1 MRSKF
6 DDREPPDVGDVVAR
20 VGSIVGKTIGRF
32 GSGAV
37 VLLVIALGAGGVYKV
52 GPGEQG
58 IVRTFGKVRASGRTG
73 PGLHFRIPLVQRVD
87 VVNIEQIRRMEVGFQ
102 GSQKVTSE
110 ASMITGDANIVEV
123 QMIVQYRVVEPTKY
137 LFELKDPDEALRATA
152 EVAMRSVVGRTNID
166 EVLTT
171 EREKVQAET
180 REWLQNRMD
189 FYQSGISV
197 TELKLQAV
205 DAPDEVKDAF
215 HEVVR
220 AREEKEKLVNQAMGY
235 EADLI
240 PRARGEA
247 EKIKRDAEAYKER
260 RILEA
265 KGDAAKF
272 ENVYAAYKEAPRV
285 TKERL
290 YLETIERIVGQAPHK
305 IIVDEQVAKN
315 AVPVLPLGLS
325 SVPTAANADGGKK

>member
-1 MRSKF
+1 
-6 DDREPPDVGDVVAR
+6 
-20 VGSIVGKTIGRF
+20 
-32 GSGAV
+32 
-37 VLLVIALGAGGVYKV
+37 
-52 GPGEQG
+52 
-58 IVRTFGKVRASGRTG
+58 
-73 PGLHFRIPLVQRVD
+73 LHFRIPLIQRVD

-102 GSQKVTSE
+102 GTQNVAGE
-110 ASMITGDANIVEV
+110 AMMITGDANIVEV
-123 QMIVQYRVVEPTKY
+123 HMIVQYRIVDSVKY
-137 LFELKDPDEALRATA
+137 LFELKDADDALRATA

-171 EREKVQAET
+171 EREKVQAEA

-189 FYQSGISV
+189 AYQSGISI
-197 TELKLQAV
+197 TELRLQAV

-215 HEVVR
+215 HDVVR

-235 EADLI
+235 EADVI

-247 EKIKRDAEAYKER
+247 EKVKRDAEAYKER

-272 ENVYAAYKEAPRV
+272 ENVYLAYKQAPKV

-290 YLETIERIVGQAPHK
+290 YLESLERIVARAPKK
-305 IIVDEQVAKN
+305 ILVDEQVAKN
-315 AVPVLPLGLS
+315 AVPVLPLGLGS
-325 SVPTAANADGGKK
+325 LGPGAADGGKK

>member
-20 VGSIVGKTIGRF
+20 VGGIVGKAVGRF
-32 GSGAV
+32 GSG
-37 VLLVIALGAGGVYKV
+37 LLILLLLAIGIGGVYKV

-58 IVRTFGKVRASGRTG
+58 IVRTLGKVRPTGRTG
-73 PGLHFRIPLVQRVD
+73 PGLHFRIPLLERVD
-87 VVNIEQIRRMEVGFQ
+87 VVNIQQIRRMEVGFQ
-102 GSQKVTSE
+102 GNQKVAGE

-123 QMIVQYRVVEPTKY
+123 QMIVQYRVVDPTKY

-152 EVAMRSVVGRTNID
+152 EVAVRSIVGRTNID

-189 FYQSGISV
+189 AYQSGISV

-205 DAPDEVKDAF
+205 DAPDEVRDAF

-240 PRARGEA
+240 PRARGES

-260 RILEA
+260 RVLES

-272 ENVYAAYKEAPRV
+272 ESVYAAYRQAPRV

-290 YLETIERIVGQAPHK
+290 YLESIERIVARTPRK
-305 IIVDEQVAKN
+305 LIVDDQVAKN
-315 AVPVLPLGLS
+315 AVPVLPLGTNLS
-325 SVPTAANADGGKK
+325 APVAEGGKK

>member
-6 DDREPPDVGDVVAR
+6 DDREPPDVSDVVAR
-20 VGSIVGKTIGRF
+20 VGSIVGKALGRF
-32 GSGAV
+32 GSGAI
-37 VLLVIALGAGGVYKV
+37 VLLILAVGIGGVYKV

-58 IVRTFGKVRASGRTG
+58 IVRTLGKVRASGRTP
-73 PGLHFRIPLVQRVD
+73 PGLHFRIPLIQRVD

-102 GSQKVTSE
+102 GTQNVAGE
-110 ASMITGDANIVEV
+110 AMMITGDANIVEV
-123 QMIVQYRVVEPTKY
+123 HMIVQYRIVDSVKY
-137 LFELKDPDEALRATA
+137 LFELKDADDALRATA

-171 EREKVQAET
+171 EREKVQAEA

-189 FYQSGISV
+189 AYQSGISI
-197 TELKLQAV
+197 TELRLQAV

-215 HEVVR
+215 HDVVR

-235 EADLI
+235 EADVI

-247 EKIKRDAEAYKER
+247 EKVKRDAEAYKER

-272 ENVYAAYKEAPRV
+272 ENVYLAYKQAPKV

-290 YLETIERIVGQAPHK
+290 YLESLERIVARAPK
-305 IIVDEQVAKN
+305 KVLVDEQVAKN
-315 AVPVLPLGLS
+315 AVPVLPLGLGS
-325 SVPTAANADGGKK
+325 LGPAAADGGKK

>member
-20 VGSIVGKTIGRF
+20 VGGMVGKALGRF
-32 GSGAV
+32 GSGAFV
-37 VLLVIALGAGGVYKV
+37 VLLLAVGIGGVYKV

-58 IVRTFGKVRASGRTG
+58 IVRTLGKVRPSGRTG
-73 PGLHFRIPLVQRVD
+73 PGLHFRIPLLQRVD
-87 VVNIEQIRRMEVGFQ
+87 VVNIQQIRRMEVGFQ
-102 GSQKVTSE
+102 GNQKVVGE
-110 ASMITGDANIVEV
+110 ASMITGDANIVDV
-123 QMIVQYRVVEPTKY
+123 HMIVQYRVVDPTKY

-152 EVAMRSVVGRTNID
+152 EVAVRSVVGRTNID

-189 FYQSGISV
+189 AYQSGISV

-205 DAPDEVKDAF
+205 DAPDEVRDAF

-220 AREEKEKLVNQAMGY
+220 AREEKEKLVNQALGY
-235 EADLI
+235 EADVI

-247 EKIKRDAEAYKER
+247 EKMKRDAEGYKER

-272 ENVYAAYKEAPRV
+272 QDVYNAYRVSPRV
-285 TKERL
+285 TRERL
-290 YLETIERIVGQAPHK
+290 YLESMERVVSRSPRK
-305 IIVDEQVAKN
+305 VIVDEQVAKN

-325 SVPTAANADGGKK
+325 AAPSAPEGGKK

>member
-6 DDREPPDVGDVVAR
+6 DDREPPDVGAVVAR
-20 VGSIVGKTIGRF
+20 VGSIVGGALGRF
-32 GSGAV
+32 GSGAFI
-37 VLLVIALGAGGVYKV
+37 LLVLAAGIAGVYKV

-58 IVRTFGKVRASGRTG
+58 IVRTLGRVRASGRTG

-87 VVNIEQIRRMEVGFQ
+87 VVNVEQIRRMEVGFQ
-102 GSQKVTSE
+102 GTQKVARE

-123 QMIVQYRVVEPTKY
+123 QMIVQYRIVDSTKY
-137 LFELKDPDEALRATA
+137 LFKLKDPDEALRATA

-189 FYQSGISV
+189 VYQSGISV

-215 HEVVR
+215 HDVVR

-235 EADLI
+235 EADII

-247 EKIKRDAEAYKER
+247 EKIKRDAEGYKER
-260 RILEA
+260 RVLEA
-265 KGDAAKF
+265 KGDATRF
-272 ENVYAAYKEAPRV
+272 ETVYAAYKLAPKV
-285 TKERL
+285 TRERL
-290 YLETIERIVGQAPHK
+290 YIESLERVIARSPRKMV
-305 IIVDEQVAKN
+305 VDEQVAKN
-315 AVPVLPLGLS
+315 AVPVLPLGINP
-325 SVPTAANADGGKK
+325 VAVAPEGGKK

>member
-20 VGSIVGKTIGRF
+20 VGSIVGKALGRF

-37 VLLVIALGAGGVYKV
+37 ILLVLVAGIGGVYKV

-58 IVRTFGKVRASGRTG
+58 IVRTLGKVRASGRTG
-73 PGLHFRIPLVQRVD
+73 PGLHFRIPLIQRVD

-102 GSQKVTSE
+102 GTQKVAGE
-110 ASMITGDANIVEV
+110 ALMITGDANIVEV
-123 QMIVQYRVVEPTKY
+123 QLIVQYRIVDSTKY
-137 LFELKDPDEALRATA
+137 LFELKDPDDALHATA

-171 EREKVQAET
+171 EREKVQDEA
-180 REWLQNRMD
+180 RAFLQERMD
-189 FYQSGISV
+189 AYQSGISI
-197 TELKLQAV
+197 TELRLQAV

-215 HEVVR
+215 HDVVR

-240 PRARGEA
+240 PRARGES
-247 EKIKRDAEAYKER
+247 EKMRRDAEGYKER
-260 RILEA
+260 RVLEA
-265 KGDAAKF
+265 KGDAARF
-272 ENVYAAYKEAPRV
+272 DNVYMAYKQAPKV

-290 YLETIERIVGQAPHK
+290 YLESLERIIARSPHK
-305 IIVDEQVAKN
+305 VIVDEQVAKN
-315 AVPVLPLGLS
+315 AVPVLPLGLNA
-325 SVPTAANADGGKK
+325 VPASPEGGKK

>member
-6 DDREPPDVGDVVAR
+6 DDREPPDVGDVVAK
-20 VGSIVGKTIGRF
+20 VGGIVSNALGRF
-32 GSGAV
+32 GSGAAII
-37 VLLVIALGAGGVYKV
+37 LLLAVGIGGVYKV

-58 IVRTFGKVRASGRTG
+58 IVRTLGKVRPSGRTG
-73 PGLHFRIPLVQRVD
+73 PGLHFRIPLVERVD
-87 VVNIEQIRRMEVGFQ
+87 VVNIQQIRRMEVGFQ
-102 GSQKVTSE
+102 GNQKVAGE

-123 QMIVQYRVVEPTKY
+123 QMIVQYRVVDPTKY

-152 EVAMRSVVGRTNID
+152 EVAVRSVVGRTNID

-189 FYQSGISV
+189 AYQSGISV

-205 DAPDEVKDAF
+205 DAPDEVRDAF

-220 AREEKEKLVNQAMGY
+220 AREEKEKLVNQALGY

-247 EKIKRDAEAYKER
+247 EKIKRDAEGYKER
-260 RILEA
+260 RVLEA

-272 ENVYAAYKEAPRV
+272 DNVYKAYKAAPRV
-285 TKERL
+285 TRERL
-290 YLETIERIVGQAPHK
+290 YLESIERVVSRTPRK
-305 IIVDEQVAKN
+305 VFVDEQVAKN
-315 AVPVLPLGLS
+315 AVPVLPLG
-325 SVPTAANADGGKK
+325 TALTAPAPEGGKK

>member
-20 VGSIVGKTIGRF
+20 VGGIVSKAVGRF
-32 GSGAV
+32 GSGLLIL
-37 VLLVIALGAGGVYKV
+37 LLVAMGIGGVYKV

-58 IVRTFGKVRASGRTG
+58 IVRTLGKVRATGKTG

-102 GSQKVTSE
+102 GNQKVAGE

-123 QMIVQYRVVEPTKY
+123 QMIVQYRVVDPTKY
-137 LFELKDPDEALRATA
+137 LFELKEPDEALRATA
-152 EVAMRSVVGRTNID
+152 EVAVRSIVGRTNID

-189 FYQSGISV
+189 AYQSGITV

-205 DAPDEVKDAF
+205 DAPDEVRDAF

-235 EADLI
+235 EADVI

-260 RILEA
+260 RVLES
-265 KGDAAKF
+265 KGDATKF
-272 ENVYAAYKEAPRV
+272 ESVYAAYRLAPRV

-290 YLETIERIVGQAPHK
+290 YIESMERIVARTPRK
-305 IIVDEQVAKN
+305 TIIDDQVAKN
-315 AVPVLPLGLS
+315 AVPVLPLGTNLS
-325 SVPTAANADGGKK
+325 APAAEGGKK

>member
-20 VGSIVGKTIGRF
+20 VGSIVGTALGRF
-32 GSGAV
+32 GSGAI
-37 VLLVIALGAGGVYKV
+37 VLLVLAVALGGVYKV

-58 IVRTFGKVRASGRTG
+58 IVRTLGKVRASGRTG

-102 GSQKVTSE
+102 GTQKVPGE
-110 ASMITGDANIVEV
+110 AMMITGDANIVEV
-123 QMIVQYRVVEPTKY
+123 HMIVQYRVVDSTKY
-137 LFELKDPDEALRATA
+137 LFELKDADDALRATA

-189 FYQSGISV
+189 AYQSGISI
-197 TELKLQAV
+197 TELRLQAV

-247 EKIKRDAEAYKER
+247 EKIKRDAEGYKER

-265 KGDAAKF
+265 KGDATKF
-272 ENVYAAYKEAPRV
+272 ESVYFAYKQAPKV

-290 YLETIERIVGQAPHK
+290 YIESLERVVARSPK
-305 IIVDEQVAKN
+305 KVLVDEQIAKN
-315 AVPVLPLGLS
+315 AMPVLPIGLNLS
-325 SVPTAANADGGKK
+325 SSTTPEGGKK

>member
-20 VGSIVGKTIGRF
+20 VGSMVGKALGRF

-37 VLLVIALGAGGVYKV
+37 VLLLLAVGVGGVYKV

-58 IVRTFGKVRASGRTG
+58 IVRTLGKVRVSGKTG
-73 PGLHFRIPLVQRVD
+73 PGLHFRIPLIQRVD

-102 GSQKVTSE
+102 GNQKVAGE

-123 QMIVQYRVVEPTKY
+123 QMIVQYRIIDSTKY
-137 LFELKDPDEALRATA
+137 LFKLKDPDEALRATA

-180 REWLQNRMD
+180 HEWLQNRMD
-189 FYQSGISV
+189 AYQSGISV
-197 TELKLQAV
+197 TELRLQEV

-215 HEVVR
+215 HDVVR

-247 EKIKRDAEAYKER
+247 ERIKRDAEGYKER
-260 RILEA
+260 RVLEA

-272 ENVYAAYKEAPRV
+272 ENVYAAYRLAPRV
-285 TKERL
+285 TKGRL
-290 YLETIERIVGQAPHK
+290 YLESLERIVARSPHK
-305 IIVDEQVAKN
+305 VLVDEQVAKN
-315 AVPVLPLGLS
+315 AVPLLPLGLFGA
-325 SVPTAANADGGKK
+325 PAAEGGKK